1 MTNATS
7 AQSTTAS
14 ESLMGKIAV
23 ITGAARG
30 IGHQIARAYAAH
42 GATVVLSDV
51 DASAAEAAA
60 SAVPGATAVRCDVR
74 DQNSVA
80 ELFDRAANEYGKV
93 DIAVANAGIATVSTL
108 LEMSFDTWRTMMSIN
123 LDGVFL
129 TVQHAARAMIAT
141 RTAGSIIT
149 MASVTAL
156 AGVPLVG
163 HYAAAK
169 AGVVSLTKTAA
180 LELRPTGIRVNAV
193 LPGFAET
200 ELVTANR
207 EQYGATAGLDFDSV
221 IRQGQ
226 GGYVSVEDVAS
237 LALFLATDRS
247 KFCTGGAFVVDGG
260 LTASLL

>member
-1 MTNATS
+1 MTDATS

-14 ESLMGKIAV
+14 ESLTGKIAV

-30 IGHQIARAYAAH
+30 IGHQIARTYAAH
-42 GATVVLSDV
+42 GATVVLSDI
-51 DASAAEAAA
+51 DESAAKEAA
-60 SAVPGATAVRCDVR
+60 STVPGSMAVRCDVR
-74 DQNSVA
+74 DQSSVA
-80 ELFDRAANEYGKV
+80 ELFERTADEHGKV
-93 DIAVANAGIATVSTL
+93 DIAVANAGIATVSPL

-129 TVQHAARAMIAT
+129 TLQHAARAMSAKQ
-141 RTAGSIIT
+141 TAGSIIT

-207 EQYGATAGLDFDSV
+207 EQYGATAGIDFDTL
-221 IRQGQ
+221 IRQAQ
-226 GGYVSVEDVAS
+226 GGYVDVDDVANLS
-237 LALFLATDRS
+237 LFLATDRS
-247 KFCTGGAFVVDGG
+247 RFCTGGAFVVDGG
-260 LTASLL
+260 LTASLF

>member
-7 AQSTTAS
+7 AQSAGAAAS
-14 ESLMGKIAV
+14 DSLAGKIAV

-42 GATVVLSDV
+42 GATVVVSDV
-51 DASAAEAAA
+51 DEAAA
-60 SAVPGATAVRCDVR
+60 KAAASGLPGATALRCDVR
-74 DQNSVA
+74 DQHSVA
-80 ELFDRAANEYGKV
+80 ELFDRAVNEYGKV
-93 DIAVANAGIATVSTL
+93 DIAAANAGIATVSPL
-108 LEMSFDTWRTMMSIN
+108 LEMSFEMWRTMMSNN

-129 TVQHAARAMIAT
+129 TVQHAARVMIAT
-141 RTAGSIIT
+141 QTAGSIIT
-149 MASVTAL
+149 MSSVTAL

-180 LELRPTGIRVNAV
+180 LELRATGIRVNAV

-207 EQYGATAGLDFDSV
+207 AEYGAAMGLDFDSL
-221 IRQGQ
+221 IRQAQ
-226 GGYVSVEDVAS
+226 GG
-237 LALFLATDRS
+237 
-247 KFCTGGAFVVDGG
+247 
-260 LTASLL
+260 